1 MSYDLQENMSVLE
14 AYLDNVL
21 NTLSNFSSKK
31 FEDNISRINLNIDK
45 FEQLRQK
52 LIQKKDRAEL
62 RRASQSL
69 NEKVK
74 QILLFYDNIIEEKK
88 DEQNSIKGELKDLLN
103 KKKLNNYI

>member
-1 MSYDLQENMSVLE
+1 MSYNLQENMSVLE

-52 LIQKKDRAEL
+52 LIKKNDRAEL

-88 DEQNSIKGELKDLLN
+88 GEQNSIKSELKDLLN